1 MQNAENPGTGTE
13 PAELTATN
21 PSREMK
27 QSKVTETIRVGALTV
42 CAAAVA
48 FGSVS
53 HADAKP
59 NLADEAGRAEA
70 AQVVGQSMKQQV
82 LDKLQKAYGRSFEGL
97 EMELL
102 KQRSLDPQ
110 NLLRF
115 LLTAEELDHCLLLV
129 MLDAETGAVLD
140 MRLENQ
146 LATTDDMVRNKYA
159 TVLRNA
165 TTGQT
170 MALQSGDFVPQV
182 GQGASRSGGAVDGSK
197 LVPFAPYFPWV
208 AEPRHPLSDTEATS
222 GDTSS
227 SGDNIPQ
234 YTVPSAPAA
243 SPSPAPSAPAPVVLP
258 SAPAASA
265 PSAPAVSGGVSAGG
279 SFGGVSAGGGSYGGG
294 SSAPSAA
301 SPVAPAQPTPQ
312 PPAADP
318 TEPEEPT
325 GPSDEENESTD
336 TTTPGSDDT
345 QTLPAEDTPLT
356 TAAQPTARAFSA
368 RSLKMLGSAT
378 SVDVKML
385 SGVATQTAAGTSTP
399 TVQNVTVSGNGSK
412 PTSMGSSQL
421 KQTGVG
427 NENPPT
433 MQPTGSVTTVT
444 LEGTLTLTSGDT
456 VNVDFSK
463 VDGLDKVQYIEL
475 KFEATAND
483 GADLSNVKFK
493 GFDGYKEVDGYYTS
507 ADPTQDGTGGEVRSY
522 YSVFFQAPEPTTA
535 VLSLLGLAALTTRRR
550 RPSKA

>member
-70 AQVVGQSMKQQV
+70 AQVVEQSMKQQV

-208 AEPRHPLSDTEATS
+208 AEPRHPLTDTAATS

-227 SGDNIPQ
+227 SGDNTPQ
-234 YTVPSAPAA
+234 YTVPSAPAS
-243 SPSPAPSAPAPVVLP
+243 SPSPAPSAL
-258 SAPAASA
+258 AASA

-294 SSAPSAA
+294 SSAPSTA
-301 SPVAPAQPTPQ
+301 SPVAPAQPTPES
-312 PPAADP
+312 PAADP

-368 RSLKMLGSAT
+368 RSLKMLGSVAGLSVEEMSLSSDASPENEAT
-378 SVDVKML
+378 
-385 SGVATQTAAGTSTP
+385 TP
-399 TVQNVTVSGNGSK
+399 TVHNVTVSGKGSN

-421 KQTGVG
+421 KQTGAG
-427 NENPPT
+427 TENPPT
-433 MQPTGSVTTVT
+433 IQLTGSVTTVT
-444 LEGTLTLTSGDT
+444 LVEALTLTSGDT
-456 VNVDFSK
+456 VNIDFSK
-463 VDGLDKVQYIEL
+463 VEGLDKVQYIEV
-475 KFEATAND
+475 KFTATE
-483 GADLSNVKFK
+483 GATGDLSNVTFK
-493 GFDGYKEVDGYYTS
+493 GFDGYKQVDGYYKS
-507 ADPTQDGTGGEVRSY
+507 PTVAQVGDY

-535 VLSLLGLAALTTRRR
+535 VLSLLGLAALTMRRR

>member
-1 MQNAENPGTGTE
+1 
-13 PAELTATN
+13 
-21 PSREMK
+21 MK

-42 CAAAVA
+42 CAAAVT

-70 AQVVGQSMKQQV
+70 AQIVEQSMKQQV

-146 LATTDDMVRNKYA
+146 LATTNDMVRNKYA

-222 GDTSS
+222 DDTSS
-227 SGDNIPQ
+227 ADDNTPQ
-234 YTVPSAPAA
+234 YTVPSAPAS

-265 PSAPAVSGGVSAGG
+265 PSAPAISGGISAGG
-279 SFGGVSAGGGSYGGG
+279 SFGGASAGGG

-301 SPVAPAQPTPQ
+301 SPVAPAQPTPE

-318 TEPEEPT
+318 SEPEEPT
-325 GPSDEENESTD
+325 DPSDEENESTD
-336 TTTPGSDDT
+336 TTAPGSDGT
-345 QTLPAEDTPLT
+345 ETLPAEDTPLT
-356 TAAQPTARAFSA
+356 TAAEPTVRAFSA
-368 RSLKMLGSAT
+368 RSLKMLGSAA
-378 SVDVKML
+378 SVDVKA
-385 SGVATQTAAGTSTP
+385 VATYNVTPSTGENAANEASGDSSPSVTDVVLGSGTGEASYQTGDTT
-399 TVQNVTVSGNGSK
+399 TVSGSPISITK
-412 PTSMGSSQL
+412 
-421 KQTGVG
+421 
-427 NENPPT
+427 
-433 MQPTGSVTTVT
+433 TGSTETSEIPVGSQCLTVT
-444 LEGTLTLTSGDT
+444 LDGGLTLTQNGT
-456 VNVDFSK
+456 INIDFSK
-463 VDGLDKVQYIEL
+463 VANLAGKQYIEV
-475 KFEATAND
+475 KFKAATDSNSEAN
-483 GADLSNVKFK
+483 LSNVTFK
-493 GFDGYKEVDGYYTS
+493 GFDGYKQVDGYYKTD
-507 ADPTQDGTGGEVRSY
+507 AAGQVGDY

>member
-1 MQNAENPGTGTE
+1 
-13 PAELTATN
+13 
-21 PSREMK
+21 MK

-70 AQVVGQSMKQQV
+70 AQVVEQSMKQQV

-182 GQGASRSGGAVDGSK
+182 GQGASRSGGAVDGSR

-208 AEPRHPLSDTEATS
+208 AEPRHPLTDAEATS
-222 GDTSS
+222 DDTSS
-227 SGDNIPQ
+227 ADDNTPQ
-234 YTVPSAPAA
+234 YTVPSAPA
-243 SPSPAPSAPAPVVLP
+243 STSSPAPSAPA
-258 SAPAASA
+258 ASVS
-265 PSAPAVSGGVSAGG
+265 SAPAVSGGISAGG
-279 SFGGVSAGGGSYGGG
+279 SFGGASAGGGSCGGG
-294 SSAPSAA
+294 STAPSTT

-318 TEPEEPT
+318 TEPEDPT
-325 GPSDEENESTD
+325 DPSDEENESTD
-336 TTTPGSDDT
+336 TTTPGSDST
-345 QTLPAEDTPLT
+345 ETLPAEDTPLT
-356 TAAQPTARAFSA
+356 TAAEPTVRAFSA
-368 RSLKMLGSAT
+368 RSLKMLGNAASANMT
-378 SVDVKML
+378 DTVSLFSDTG
-385 SGVATQTAAGTSTP
+385 SGNEATTP
-399 TVQNVTVSGNGSK
+399 TVHNVTVSGDGSGTK
-412 PTSMGSSQL
+412 SMESSPL
-421 KQTGVG
+421 KQTGAG
-427 NENPPT
+427 KNPPT
-433 MQPTGSVTTVT
+433 IQATGSDLVTTVT
-444 LEGTLTLTSGDT
+444 LEGTLTLKSGDT

-463 VDGLDKVQYIEL
+463 VSGLDKVQYIEV
-475 KFEATAND
+475 KFEANAND
-483 GADLSNVKFK
+483 DADLSNVKFK
-493 GFDGYKEVDGYYTS
+493 GFDGYKEVAGYYSSPS
-507 ADPTQDGTGGEVRSY
+507 AEPSSGESEAKSY

-535 VLSLLGLAALTTRRR
+535 VLSLLGLTALVSRRR
-550 RPSKA
+550 RPNKA

>member
-1 MQNAENPGTGTE
+1 
-13 PAELTATN
+13 
-21 PSREMK
+21 MK

-70 AQVVGQSMKQQV
+70 AQVVEQSMKQQV

-208 AEPRHPLSDTEATS
+208 AEPRHPLSDTAATS

-227 SGDNIPQ
+227 SGDNTPQ
-234 YTVPSAPAA
+234 YTVPSAPAS

-258 SAPAASA
+258 SALAASA

-294 SSAPSAA
+294 SSAPSTA
-301 SPVAPAQPTPQ
+301 SPVAPAQPTPES
-312 PPAADP
+312 PAADP

-368 RSLKMLGSAT
+368 RSLKMLGNTA
-378 SVDVKML
+378 SVNLTDI
-385 SGVATQTAAGTSTP
+385 GYGY
-399 TVQNVTVSGNGSK
+399 VTVDGTEKNNVSEVPSGTALPDSLTKTGTGTPGTNIQPSGELLTVILSK
-412 PTSMGSSQL
+412 S
-421 KQTGVG
+421 
-427 NENPPT
+427 
-433 MQPTGSVTTVT
+433 
-444 LEGTLTLTSGDT
+444 LTLTKDGT
-456 VNVDFSK
+456 VDIDFSK
-463 VDGLDKVQYIEL
+463 VAGLAGKQYIEV
-475 KFEATAND
+475 KFEAAANVD
-483 GADLSNVKFK
+483 ADLSNVKFK
-493 GFDGYKEVDGYYTS
+493 GFDGYKEVDGYYINKT
-507 ADPTQDGTGGEVRSY
+507 AVTTTTGEAEAKAY

-535 VLSLLGLAALTTRRR
+535 VLSLLGLTALVSRRR
-550 RPSKA
+550 RPNKA

>member
-1 MQNAENPGTGTE
+1 
-13 PAELTATN
+13 
-21 PSREMK
+21 MK

-70 AQVVGQSMKQQV
+70 AQVVEQSMKQQV

-208 AEPRHPLSDTEATS
+208 AEPRHPLSDTAATS

-227 SGDNIPQ
+227 SGDNTPQ
-234 YTVPSAPAA
+234 YTV
-243 SPSPAPSAPAPVVLP
+243 P

-265 PSAPAVSGGVSAGG
+265 PSAPAASGGVSAGG

-301 SPVAPAQPTPQ
+301 SPAAPAQPTPE

-356 TAAQPTARAFSA
+356 TAAEPTVRAFSA
-368 RSLKMLGSAT
+368 RSLKMLGNVAGL
-378 SVDVKML
+378 SVEEISPL
-385 SGVATQTAAGTSTP
+385 SDNRSGNEAASP
-399 TVQNVTVSGNGSK
+399 TDGYVTVNGTTQNNVSGA
-412 PTSMGSSQL
+412 SSDGEL
-421 KQTGVG
+421 PNSLTKTGPDG
-427 NENPPT
+427 GTISTE
-433 MQPTGSVTTVT
+433 GASLLTVT
-444 LEGTLTLTSGDT
+444 LADALTLTNGGT
-456 VNVDFSK
+456 VDIDFSK
-463 VDGLDKVQYIEL
+463 VANLAGKQYIEV
-475 KFEATAND
+475 KFKAATDSDPEANLT
-483 GADLSNVKFK
+483 NVTFK
-493 GFDGYKEVDGYYTS
+493 GFDGYKQVDGYYKS
-507 ADPTQDGTGGEVRSY
+507 PTVAQVGDY

-535 VLSLLGLAALTTRRR
+535 VLSLLGLAALTMRRR

>member
-1 MQNAENPGTGTE
+1 
-13 PAELTATN
+13 
-21 PSREMK
+21 MK

-70 AQVVGQSMKQQV
+70 AQVVQQNMQQQV
-82 LDKLQKAYGRSFEGL
+82 LDKLQKAYGRSFEGV

-115 LLTAEELDHCLLLV
+115 LLSAEELDHCLLLV
-129 MLDAETGAVLD
+129 MLDEETGAVLD

-170 MALQSGDFVPQV
+170 LALQSGDFIPQV
-182 GQGASRSGGAVDGSK
+182 GQGASRSGGAVDGSR

-208 AEPRHPLSDTEATS
+208 AEPRHPLTDTEATS
-222 GDTSS
+222 DDTSS
-227 SGDNIPQ
+227 ADDNTPQ
-234 YTVPSAPAA
+234 YTVTSAPA
-243 SPSPAPSAPAPVVLP
+243 STPSPAPSAPAPVVLP
-258 SAPAASA
+258 SAPAASVS
-265 PSAPAVSGGVSAGG
+265 SAPAVSGGISAGG
-279 SFGGVSAGGGSYGGG
+279 SFGGASAGGGSYGGG
-294 SSAPSAA
+294 STAPSAT

-318 TEPEEPT
+318 TEPEDPT
-325 GPSDEENESTD
+325 DPSDEENESTD
-336 TTTPGSDDT
+336 TTTPGSDGT
-345 QTLPAEDTPLT
+345 GTLPAEDTPLT
-356 TAAQPTARAFSA
+356 TSAEPTVRAFSA
-368 RSLKMLGSAT
+368 RSLKMLGNAA
-378 SVDVKML
+378 SVNLKDIDY
-385 SGVATQTAAGTSTP
+385 GY
-399 TVQNVTVSGNGSK
+399 VTVNGTARNNVSEVPSGTALPDSLTKTGTDTAGPSIQPSGKVLTVILSK
-412 PTSMGSSQL
+412 S
-421 KQTGVG
+421 
-427 NENPPT
+427 
-433 MQPTGSVTTVT
+433 
-444 LEGTLTLTSGDT
+444 LTLTKDGT
-456 VNVDFSK
+456 VDIDFSK
-463 VDGLDKVQYIEL
+463 VAGLAGKQYIEV
-475 KFEATAND
+475 KFEAAANVD
-483 GADLSNVKFK
+483 ADLSNVKFK
-493 GFDGYKEVDGYYTS
+493 GFDGYKEVDGYYINKT
-507 ADPTQDGTGGEVRSY
+507 AVTTTTGEAEAKAY

>member
-1 MQNAENPGTGTE
+1 
-13 PAELTATN
+13 
-21 PSREMK
+21 MK

-70 AQVVGQSMKQQV
+70 AQVVEQSMKQQV
-82 LDKLQKAYGRSFEGL
+82 LDKLQKAYGRSFENL

-208 AEPRHPLSDTEATS
+208 AEPRHPLSDTAATS

-227 SGDNIPQ
+227 SGDNTPQ
-234 YTVPSAPAA
+234 YTVPSAPA
-243 SPSPAPSAPAPVVLP
+243 STPSPAPSAPAPV
-258 SAPAASA
+258 APAASVS
-265 PSAPAVSGGVSAGG
+265 SAPAVSGGVSAGG
-279 SFGGVSAGGGSYGGG
+279 SFGGASAGGGSYGGG
-294 SSAPSAA
+294 STASSAT

-318 TEPEEPT
+318 TEPEDPT
-325 GPSDEENESTD
+325 DPSDEENESTD
-336 TTTPGSDDT
+336 TTTPGSDST
-345 QTLPAEDTPLT
+345 ETLPEEDSPLT
-356 TAAQPTARAFSA
+356 TAAEPTVRAFSA
-368 RSLKMLGSAT
+368 RSLKMLGSVASTDIGTAVGVQAKDGTEPATPNVLNVYVTEEGTDGTLPASLKKTGTTGPSIAT
-378 SVDVKML
+378 SGNLLTVIL
-385 SGVATQTAAGTSTP
+385 SNS
-399 TVQNVTVSGNGSK
+399 
-412 PTSMGSSQL
+412 
-421 KQTGVG
+421 
-427 NENPPT
+427 
-433 MQPTGSVTTVT
+433 
-444 LEGTLTLTSGDT
+444 LTLTKDGT
-456 VNVDFSK
+456 VDIDFSK
-463 VDGLDKVQYIEL
+463 VANLADKQYIEV
-475 KFEATAND
+475 KFTATE
-483 GADLSNVKFK
+483 GSTGDLSNVKFK
-493 GFDGYKEVDGYYTS
+493 GFDGYKEVDGYYS
-507 ADPTQDGTGGEVRSY
+507 IPTAVKTDEGAEAKSY

-535 VLSLLGLAALTTRRR
+535 VLSLLGLTALVSRRR
-550 RPSKA
+550 RPNKA

>member
-1 MQNAENPGTGTE
+1 
-13 PAELTATN
+13 
-21 PSREMK
+21 MK

-53 HADAKP
+53 HAEAKP

-70 AQVVGQSMKQQV
+70 AQVVQQNMQQQV

-97 EMELL
+97 EMKLL

-170 MALQSGDFVPQV
+170 LALQSGDFIPQV
-182 GQGASRSGGAVDGSK
+182 GQGASRSGGAVDGSR

-208 AEPRHPLSDTEATS
+208 AEPRHPLTDAEATS
-222 GDTSS
+222 DDTSS
-227 SGDNIPQ
+227 ADDNTPQ
-234 YTVPSAPAA
+234 YTVPSAPA
-243 SPSPAPSAPAPVVLP
+243 STSSPAPSAPASVVLH
-258 SAPAASA
+258 SAPAASVS
-265 PSAPAVSGGVSAGG
+265 SAPAVSGGISAGG
-279 SFGGVSAGGGSYGGG
+279 SFGGASAGGGSYGGG
-294 SSAPSAA
+294 STAPSAT

-318 TEPEEPT
+318 TEPEDPT
-325 GPSDEENESTD
+325 DPSDEENEPTD
-336 TTTPGSDDT
+336 TTTPGSDGT
-345 QTLPAEDTPLT
+345 ETLPAEDTPLT
-356 TAAQPTARAFSA
+356 TSAEPTVRAFSA
-368 RSLKMLGSAT
+368 RSLKMLGNTAGL
-378 SVDVKML
+378 SVRETIPSSDTG
-385 SGVATQTAAGTSTP
+385 SGNEGASP
-399 TVQNVTVSGNGSK
+399 TYGYVTVVTVNGTAQNNVSNASSGAVPTPLTKTGTGTTGPSIQPSGN
-412 PTSMGSSQL
+412 L
-421 KQTGVG
+421 L
-427 NENPPT
+427 
-433 MQPTGSVTTVT
+433 TVI
-444 LEGTLTLTSGDT
+444 LSDSLTLTENGT
-456 VNVDFSK
+456 VDIDFSNIDFSK
-463 VDGLDKVQYIEL
+463 VDGLAKVQYIEV
-475 KFEATAND
+475 KFTATE
-483 GADLSNVKFK
+483 GSTGDLSNVKFK
-493 GFDGYKEVDGYYTS
+493 GFDGYKEVDGYYSNKT
-507 ADPTQDGTGGEVRSY
+507 AVTTGESEAKAY

-535 VLSLLGLAALTTRRR
+535 VLSLLGLTALVSRRR
-550 RPSKA
+550 RPNKA

>member
-1 MQNAENPGTGTE
+1 
-13 PAELTATN
+13 
-21 PSREMK
+21 MK

-70 AQVVGQSMKQQV
+70 AQVVEQSMKQQV
-82 LDKLQKAYGRSFEGL
+82 LDKLQKSYGRSFEGL

-170 MALQSGDFVPQV
+170 LALQSGDFIPQV
-182 GQGASRSGGAVDGSK
+182 GQGGSRSGGAVDGSR

-208 AEPRHPLSDTEATS
+208 AEPRHPLTDAEATS
-222 GDTSS
+222 DDTSS
-227 SGDNIPQ
+227 ADDNTPR
-234 YTVPSAPAA
+234 YTVTSAPA
-243 SPSPAPSAPAPVVLP
+243 STPSPAPSAPAPVVLP
-258 SAPAASA
+258 SAPAASV
-265 PSAPAVSGGVSAGG
+265 PSAPAVSGGISAGG
-279 SFGGVSAGGGSYGGG
+279 SFGGASAGGGSYGGG
-294 SSAPSAA
+294 STAPSAT
-301 SPVAPAQPTPQ
+301 SPFAPAQPTPQ

-318 TEPEEPT
+318 TEPEDPT
-325 GPSDEENESTD
+325 DPSDEENESTD
-336 TTTPGSDDT
+336 TTTPDSDST
-345 QTLPAEDTPLT
+345 ETLPAEDTPLT
-356 TAAQPTARAFSA
+356 TAAEPTVRAFSA
-368 RSLKMLGSAT
+368 RSLKMLGNTAGL
-378 SVDVKML
+378 SVRETIPSSDTG
-385 SGVATQTAAGTSTP
+385 SGNEAASPTAGY
-399 TVQNVTVSGNGSK
+399 VTVNGTAPNSVSEASSDATWSASLTKTGTTGPRIETSGN
-412 PTSMGSSQL
+412 L
-421 KQTGVG
+421 L
-427 NENPPT
+427 
-433 MQPTGSVTTVT
+433 TVI
-444 LEGTLTLTSGDT
+444 LSNSLTLTEYET
-456 VNVDFSK
+456 VNIDFSK
-463 VDGLDKVQYIEL
+463 VANLAEKQYIEV
-475 KFEATAND
+475 KFVATAND

-493 GFDGYKEVDGYYTS
+493 GFDGYKEVDGYYINKT
-507 ADPTQDGTGGEVRSY
+507 AVTTTTGEAEVKSF

-535 VLSLLGLAALTTRRR
+535 VLSLLGLTALVSRRR
-550 RPSKA
+550 RPNKA

>member
-1 MQNAENPGTGTE
+1 
-13 PAELTATN
+13 
-21 PSREMK
+21 MK

-70 AQVVGQSMKQQV
+70 AQVVEQSMKQQV
-82 LDKLQKAYGRSFEGL
+82 LDKLQKAYGRSFEGV

-129 MLDAETGAVLD
+129 MLDEETGAVLD

-170 MALQSGDFVPQV
+170 LALQSGDFIPQV
-182 GQGASRSGGAVDGSK
+182 GQGGSRSGGAVDGSR

-208 AEPRHPLSDTEATS
+208 AEPRHPLTDAEATS
-222 GDTSS
+222 DDTSS
-227 SGDNIPQ
+227 ADDNTPQ
-234 YTVPSAPAA
+234 YTVPSAPA
-243 SPSPAPSAPAPVVLP
+243 STSSPAPSAPAPVVLHY
-258 SAPAASA
+258 APAASVS
-265 PSAPAVSGGVSAGG
+265 SAPAVSGGISAGG
-279 SFGGVSAGGGSYGGG
+279 SFGGASAGGGSYGGGSYGGG

-301 SPVAPAQPTPQ
+301 SPVAPAQPTPES
-312 PPAADP
+312 PAADP
-318 TEPEEPT
+318 TEPEDPT
-325 GPSDEENESTD
+325 DPSDEENESTD
-336 TTTPGSDDT
+336 TTPPGSDGT
-345 QTLPAEDTPLT
+345 ETLPAEDSLLT
-356 TAAQPTARAFSA
+356 TAAVSESTVTPRVRTF
-368 RSLKMLGSAT
+368 SLKMLGAATRSTVSEVVLGTGDGGSANEVT
-378 SVDVKML
+378 TPTGEYVSVGENNVSNSTADDSWSADLV
-385 SGVATQTAAGTSTP
+385 QTGTSGSKTGA
-399 TVQNVTVSGNGSK
+399 SGN
-412 PTSMGSSQL
+412 L
-421 KQTGVG
+421 L
-427 NENPPT
+427 
-433 MQPTGSVTTVT
+433 TVT
-444 LEGTLTLTSGDT
+444 LTDALTLTKDGT
-456 VNVDFSK
+456 VDIDFSK
-463 VDGLDKVQYIEL
+463 VANLAGKQYIEV
-475 KFEATAND
+475 KFKAAND
-483 GADLSNVKFK
+483 SDPEANLTNVTFK
-493 GFDGYKEVDGYYTS
+493 GFDGYKQVDGYYKS
-507 ADPTQDGTGGEVRSY
+507 DAAGKVGDY

>member
-1 MQNAENPGTGTE
+1 
-13 PAELTATN
+13 
-21 PSREMK
+21 MK

-70 AQVVGQSMKQQV
+70 AQVVEQSMKQQV

-208 AEPRHPLSDTEATS
+208 AEPRHPLSDTAATS

-227 SGDNIPQ
+227 SGDNTPQ
-234 YTVPSAPAA
+234 YTVPSAPAS
-243 SPSPAPSAPAPVVLP
+243 SPSPAPSAPAPVGLP
-258 SAPAASA
+258 SALAASA

-294 SSAPSAA
+294 SSAPSTA

-312 PPAADP
+312 PPAADSTDPEDP
-318 TEPEEPT
+318 TD
-325 GPSDEENESTD
+325 PSDEENESTD
-336 TTTPGSDDT
+336 TTTPGSDGT
-345 QTLPAEDTPLT
+345 ETLPEEDSPLT
-356 TAAQPTARAFSA
+356 TAAVSEATVTPRVRAF
-368 RSLKMLGSAT
+368 SLKMLGSSVSSTMSDVVLGSGKGEAT
-378 SVDVKML
+378 YP
-385 SGVATQTAAGTSTP
+385 TP
-399 TVQNVTVSGNGSK
+399 GEPTTVSGDAISITKTGTGTNSEEKSEIPVGSK
-412 PTSMGSSQL
+412 FL
-421 KQTGVG
+421 
-427 NENPPT
+427 
-433 MQPTGSVTTVT
+433 TVT
-444 LEGTLTLTSGDT
+444 LDNGLTLTSVDT

-463 VDGLDKVQYIEL
+463 VKDLDKVQYIEVQ
-475 KFEATAND
+475 FTATATV
-483 GADLSNVKFK
+483 DLSDVKFK
-493 GFDGYKEVDGYYTS
+493 GFDGYKTVDGYYKS
-507 ADPTQDGTGGEVRSY
+507 ATVAKVGDF

-535 VLSLLGLAALTTRRR
+535 VLSLLGLTALVSRRR
-550 RPSKA
+550 RPNKA

>member
-1 MQNAENPGTGTE
+1 
-13 PAELTATN
+13 
-21 PSREMK
+21 MK

-70 AQVVGQSMKQQV
+70 AQVVEQSMKQQV
-82 LDKLQKAYGRSFEGL
+82 LDKLQKAYGRSFENL

-208 AEPRHPLSDTEATS
+208 AEPRHPLSDTAATS

-227 SGDNIPQ
+227 SGDNTPQ
-234 YTVPSAPAA
+234 YTVPSAPA
-243 SPSPAPSAPAPVVLP
+243 STPSPAPSAPAPV
-258 SAPAASA
+258 APAASVS
-265 PSAPAVSGGVSAGG
+265 SAPAVSGGVSAGG
-279 SFGGVSAGGGSYGGG
+279 SFGGASAGGGSYGGG
-294 SSAPSAA
+294 STASSAT

-318 TEPEEPT
+318 TEPEDPT
-325 GPSDEENESTD
+325 DPSDEENESTD
-336 TTTPGSDDT
+336 TTTPGSDGT
-345 QTLPAEDTPLT
+345 ETLPAEDTPLT
-356 TAAQPTARAFSA
+356 TAAEPTVRAFSA
-368 RSLKMLGSAT
+368 RSLKMLGNTA
-378 SVDVKML
+378 SVNLTDY
-385 SGVATQTAAGTSTP
+385 GY
-399 TVQNVTVSGNGSK
+399 VTVDGTEKYNVSEVSSGTALPDSLTKTGTNDTKIRPSGN
-412 PTSMGSSQL
+412 L
-421 KQTGVG
+421 L
-427 NENPPT
+427 
-433 MQPTGSVTTVT
+433 TVT
-444 LEGTLTLTSGDT
+444 LTEALTLKSEET
-456 VNVDFSK
+456 VNIDFSNIDFSK
-463 VDGLDKVQYIEL
+463 VDGLAKVQYIEVQ
-475 KFEATAND
+475 FTATATV
-483 GADLSNVKFK
+483 DLSNVKFK
-493 GFDGYKEVDGYYTS
+493 GFDGYKTVDGYYKSETV
-507 ADPTQDGTGGEVRSY
+507 AQVGDY
-522 YSVFFQAPEPTTA
+522 FYSVFFQAPEPTTA
-535 VLSLLGLAALTTRRR
+535 VLSLLGLTALVSRRR
-550 RPSKA
+550 RPNKA